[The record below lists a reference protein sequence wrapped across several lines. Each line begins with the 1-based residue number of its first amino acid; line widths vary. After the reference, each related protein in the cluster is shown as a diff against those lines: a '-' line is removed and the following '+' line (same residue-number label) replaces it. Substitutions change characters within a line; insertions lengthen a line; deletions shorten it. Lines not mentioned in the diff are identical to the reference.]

1 MKKGKSLLKSCLA
14 LVLSVQLLA
23 GTMAFSAVAA
33 DQPSMPAVVD
43 SARLPGEGADA
54 ETVAVFNAFKDRQME
69 QINHYVDQP
78 SVPIVDGEGGT
89 GEWGQ
94 AADSAAWSKAGY
106 AFAALWANRDVDRA
120 NQLW

>member
-1 MKKGKSLLKSCLA
+1 MKKGRSLFKSCLA

-23 GTMAFSAVAA
+23 GTMAFTAVAA
-33 DQPSMPAVVD
+33 DQPKPSAVVD

-78 SVPIVDGEGGT
+78 SVPIADGEGGT
-89 GEWGQ
+89 GE
-94 AADSAAWSKAGY
+94 
-106 AFAALWANRDVDRA
+106 
-120 NQLW
+120 